1 MIDSSKQQTNKSA
14 LQRDFRNSEEKNMYA
29 ALWRKLPGPTWL
41 KIIEALVLFVAVV
54 AILFMFVFP
63 WVVENTNL
71 IDNTVG

>member
-1 MIDSSKQQTNKSA
+1 
-14 LQRDFRNSEEKNMYA
+14 MYA